1 MQMTS
6 DEEHD
11 SMVWHKE
18 NVVLIPSFALVVLL
32 LGVGWKT
39 TDATIA
45 TLSLLGAFFFV
56 WLGITYG

>member
-1 MQMTS
+1 MTL

-18 NVVLIPSFALVVLL
+18 NAVLIPCMALVVLL
-32 LGVGWKT
+32 LAVGWKT
-39 TDATIA
+39 TDATVA
-45 TLSLLGAFFFV
+45 TISLLGAFFFV